1 MLRTT
6 RAEVLSRAV
15 LFGDNSP
22 ETYEKARE
30 LLTYCGIEVYADVQN
45 PHAMDD
51 PSDDFEFT
59 YDDPIEEGVTHPTWL
74 LSKSTLIDFV
84 QKSVAPLVLTGRMT
98 ANNQIEDWSILENS
112 KFR

>member
-1 MLRTT
+1 
-6 RAEVLSRAV
+6 
-15 LFGDNSP
+15 
-22 ETYEKARE
+22 
-30 LLTYCGIEVYADVQN
+30 
-45 PHAMDD
+45 MDD